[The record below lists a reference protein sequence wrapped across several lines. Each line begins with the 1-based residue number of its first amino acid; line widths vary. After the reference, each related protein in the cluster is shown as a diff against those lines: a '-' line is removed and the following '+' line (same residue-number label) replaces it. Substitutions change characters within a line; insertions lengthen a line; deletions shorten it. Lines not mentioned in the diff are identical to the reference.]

1 MKKLFRI
8 GVKVIAVA
16 AILIAVA
23 ILATWCAVRASL
35 PTLDGDIKLGG
46 LAAPVSLTRDADGT
60 VGINAQNSL
69 DAMRALGYVH
79 AQERFFEMDLARR
92 AAAGELSA
100 LLGPATLSMDK
111 DKRQHRMRARMEAQ
125 FRAASAEDREWIKV
139 YTDGINNGLSAYP
152 IRPWQY
158 LLLRQVPEPWLEVD
172 SLLVL
177 AEMYFMLQG
186 NPIDKRF
193 SEIQLRKMLGDR
205 AFDWLQPLG
214 GEWDAALDGSII
226 SPVTLPSAEEI
237 DVRKFPPQNIKTG
250 ALQNNDAPEQFI
262 GSNNWAIGGARTAHG
277 GAMFAGDM
285 HLGLGVPGIWFR
297 AQMTIGTGD
306 KARRIAGVTLPG
318 LPQVVA
324 GSNGDI
330 VWGFTNSYGL
340 WFDWVA
346 LPKTGN
352 DNPPVATHRETIEV
366 KGSDS
371 VALDV
376 RETTFGPILRDDI
389 DHHYALSWVLHRD
402 GGAINRVALM
412 MFAQSMDEAIGIA
425 HLTPTPHQNILI
437 ADKAGNIA
445 WTILGRMTARSAPRV
460 TRGQLTPIESLPT
473 GWLPSAQYPLVKNPP
488 DGQLWTANSRQMSG
502 AAGDMIGEG
511 GFDLGARAG
520 QIRDRLRES
529 LRERPKMTEANLYAI
544 QLDSESRFLKRW
556 GVLAQ
561 SVAGTNEKT
570 AAIAAELKRWNGR
583 ADTDQ
588 AGHRIARAFRERVQ
602 SQLWLAWLNA
612 SDRQPSRVA
621 DLQARYSAF
630 RFDARFEYPVW
641 QAITVKAL
649 HLLPPPHATW
659 DEFLAAQVAWVHDEL
674 VASNG
679 NLRNATWGKRNVTQI
694 RHPFSRAMPFLSR
707 ILDMPGAPQSGD
719 SHMPRVSGNSF
730 GASQRL
736 VVSPGRE
743 EQGILTVAGGQSGHP
758 LSPFYGAGHQ
768 GWLEGK
774 ATPLLAGETRH
785 TIRFSP

>member
-1 MKKLFRI
+1 MKKILRI
-8 GVKVIAVA
+8 GAKLIAAVVSL
-16 AILIAVA
+16 ILAVA
-23 ILATWCAVRASL
+23 IAAWFAVRASL
-35 PTLDGDIKLGG
+35 PTLDGDIKL
-46 LAAPVSLTRDADGT
+46 ASLTALVTLARDADGT
-60 VGINAQNSL
+60 VTIAAQNSH

-92 AAAGELSA
+92 SAAGELSA
-100 LLGPATLSMDK
+100 LLGAATLSMDK
-111 DKRQHRMRARMEAQ
+111 EKRLHRMRARMSAQ
-125 FRAASAEDREWIKV
+125 YQAASAEDRAWITA
-139 YTDGINNGLSAYP
+139 YTDGVNNGLNAFP

-158 LLLRQVPEPWLEVD
+158 LLLRSQPEAWREVD

-214 GEWDAALDGSII
+214 GEWDAALDGSIL
-226 SPVTLPSAEEI
+226 PAVALPSAVEI
-237 DVRKFPPQNIKTG
+237 DVRKFPPYSIKTG
-250 ALQNNDAPEQFI
+250 ALGNGEWDQFI
-262 GSNNWAIGGARTAHG
+262 GSNNWAIAGARTAHG

-297 AQMTIGTGD
+297 AQVTIGTGE
-306 KARRIAGVTLPG
+306 KAKRIVGVTLPG
-318 LPQVVA
+318 VAQVVA
-324 GSNGDI
+324 GSNGD
-330 VWGFTNSYGL
+330 VAWGFTNSYGQ

-346 LPKTGN
+346 LPKTGD
-352 DNPPVATHRETIEV
+352 DNQPVSVHREVISV
-366 KGSDS
+366 KGGDN
-371 VALDV
+371 VELDV
-376 RETTFGPILRDDI
+376 RETKFGPILREDNDYR
-389 DHHYALSWVLHRD
+389 YALWWALYLD
-402 GGAINRVALM
+402 GGAINRVAPM
-412 MFAQSMDEAIGIA
+412 MFAQSIDEAIGIA
-425 HLTPTPHQNILI
+425 HLTPTPHQNVLV
-437 ADKAGNIA
+437 ADKVGNIA
-445 WTILGRMTARSAPRV
+445 WTILGRIPDRAAPGV
-460 TRGQLTPIESLPT
+460 TRGKLTPIESLPT
-473 GWLPSAQYPLVKNPP
+473 GWLPSAKYPLIKNPP

-502 AAGDMIGEG
+502 AAGDTIGEG

-529 LRERPKMTEANLYAI
+529 LRERPKLSETDLYAI

-556 GVLAQ
+556 SVLAQ

-570 AAIAAELKRWNGR
+570 AAIAAELRRWNGR
-583 ADTDQ
+583 ADADQ
-588 AGHRIARAFRERVQ
+588 TGHRIVRAFRERVQ
-602 SQLWLAWLNA
+602 IQLWLAWLNA
-612 SDRQPSRVA
+612 SDRQPARVA
-621 DLQARYSAF
+621 DLQARYSAY

-641 QAITVKAL
+641 QALSVRPM
-649 HLLPPPHATW
+649 HLLPPPYANW
-659 DEFLAAQVAWVHDEL
+659 DEFLAAQIAEVHDEL

-679 NLRNATWGKRNVTQI
+679 NLRDATWGKRNMATI

-707 ILDMPGAPQSGD
+707 FLDMPSAPQSGD
-719 SHMPRVSGNSF
+719 SHMPRVAGNTF

-768 GWLEGK
+768 GWLEGR

-785 TIRFSP
+785 MIRFSP